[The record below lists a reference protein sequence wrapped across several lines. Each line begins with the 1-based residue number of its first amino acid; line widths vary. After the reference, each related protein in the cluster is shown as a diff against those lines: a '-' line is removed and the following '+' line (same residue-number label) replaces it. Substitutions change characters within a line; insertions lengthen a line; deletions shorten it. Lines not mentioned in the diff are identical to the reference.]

1 MIKGSSWINRFF
13 FSVPENVRFPLC
25 AKSTSHSFNH
35 KEWLSK
41 QSLDQVN
48 HNIPCSEEVALP
60 IIRRADKIRINR
72 ILLHH
77 KNPEWI
83 YVWPGVSVIPLGI
96 ASMQARS
103 SFKGRFK
110 KKYNYLLAFLAS
122 SKGILEL
129 LPLTYLVNS
138 YLLSFSHQG
147 LHALSVVVPT

>member
-110 KKYNYLLAFLAS
+110 KNTTTFWPSLLLVRAFLNCC
-122 SKGILEL
+122 
-129 LPLTYLVNS
+129 P
-138 YLLSFSHQG
+138 
-147 LHALSVVVPT
+147 